1 MGLDNGFICKNIK
14 REDTP
19 DWIKPTWGWEE
30 GFSGVELVYFRKQ
43 WGIRDEILDKLHCM
57 EDNDSRTTVEAEDI
71 LPIVKILM
79 KYLDRKYYEDHA
91 HSIWEYSEAYDN
103 IQDSIIN
110 LIWLK
115 MHMETHPEV
124 ECYFYDSY

>member
-19 DWIKPTWGWEE
+19 AWVKPTWGWEE
-30 GFSGVELVYFRKQ
+30 GFSGVELVYFRKH
-43 WGIRDEILDKLHCM
+43 WGIRGEILNKLHG
-57 EDNDSRTTVEAEDI
+57 NDCATISIEPEDI

-79 KYLDRKYYEDHA
+79 KYLDKEYYEDNA
-91 HSIWEYSEAYDN
+91 RSIWEYDEAYDN
-103 IQDSIIN
+103 IQESIIN

-115 MHMETHPEV
+115 MHMESHPEV